1 MMKIL
6 PKSGKTLDYL
16 HYENKLNNAYNN
28 FPIGL
33 IIIEKEDKDIII
45 KEMNTYACEIFELYQ
60 DSDFTKLKNQMKKF
74 KKWENNTLQE
84 LNLYNFIFSNNFTKE
99 HCGTFISSLSM
110 VYVKIKLLNN
120 NIYLSIDNYNDERKD
135 LQGNLVK
142 SLKYQ
147 YLVTL
152 YHELNNPL
160 NALMNISDDNNLEHF
175 KDEKKCISFQEIE
188 MKFKQINLLI
198 ILIKMFIKNFIWY
211 FRVIFELSN
220 NIEANST
227 SKINLEY
234 LFSKNL
240 NKYKNLFK
248 YKDISYQENYS
259 FLKDKCVS
267 SDNKHIS
274 NFLKGIFVFLYHILP
289 KKNGFVVTHNIL
301 NDNQIK
307 INFHKTKKTITTEKS
322 KNKTLTDIDLN
333 YKKDFDFSNSVQ
345 TIEITKEL
353 LLRLSN
359 MLKLKLKFYN
369 EDEDLILSLIF
380 TFSYEEE
387 LEEEEDIKEFTQSQK
402 LITLNGINRSIKLYN
417 NYHSLIPENHVDI
430 IDSSSPFQTSLTTMQ
445 NNNNNNNNINFNNN
459 INYNNNNN
467 INYNYQVVVSIPN
480 ENSNNNNLYS
490 NWFLSTNNTNIENT
504 TNSKINHKNDIFNL
518 ENDPFIKMTK
528 EKNPFAREITNSK
541 LSDSF
546 ISGSNSMSDYV
557 NEEEEKTRLNNC
569 FNTYN
574 KGLKTELEMSL
585 DSKRKNTIYEKYNSN
600 YSSKKKL
607 KMNNIY
613 HNSSKNIKITESN
626 NSLRKYIQ
634 KIQSNHSSK
643 KNVSTYN
650 KTEKRNFQPKK
661 TQNNNL
667 KLEDIKVKIKYYNNH
682 ETKKKIKNKKK
693 KCENCN
699 DVLLC
704 DDEEFNLSTVKNMLK
719 KFNVNADISTNG
731 KECIDAI
738 LKKNKRNC
746 NCKKKHYKLL
756 FLDMMMPIMDGL
768 ETTKNIQDLIN
779 NKTINHDLKIIIV
792 SAHIEDNLIKSL
804 KEFKCVVE
812 EVPKPLKKTKL
823 EELLNNYYF
832 KN

>member
-1 MMKIL
+1 MLRIMQ
-6 PKSGKTLDYL
+6 KSGKTLDYL
-16 HYENKLNNAYNN
+16 LYENKLNDAYNN

-33 IIIEKEDKDIII
+33 IIIEKEEKEIII
-45 KEMNTYACEIFELYQ
+45 KEINSYACEIFELYQ
-60 DSDFTKLKNQMKKF
+60 DSAFIKLKNQMKKF
-74 KKWENNTLQE
+74 KKWENNTLQD
-84 LNLYNFIFSNNFTKE
+84 LNLYNFIFSNHLMKE

-110 VYVKIKLLNN
+110 VYVKVKFLNN
-120 NIYLSIDNYNDERKD
+120 HIYLSIDNYNDERKD

-160 NALMNISDDNNLEHF
+160 NALMNISDDNNFENYGV
-175 KDEKKCISFQEIE
+175 EKNNFFFEEIE
-188 MKFKQINLLI
+188 MKFKQINLLV

-211 FRVIFELSN
+211 FRVIFEITN
-220 NIEANST
+220 NIEAISS

-234 LFSKNL
+234 LFSKHV
-240 NKYKNLFK
+240 NKYKDLFK
-248 YKDISYQENYS
+248 YKDIGYEKNFS
-259 FLKDKCVS
+259 FLKDKYIS
-267 SDNKHIS
+267 SDSKHIN
-274 NFLKGIFVFLYHILP
+274 NFFKGIFVYLYHILP
-289 KKNGFVVTHNIL
+289 KKNGFIVSHNLL
-301 NDNQIK
+301 NDNKIK
-307 INFHKTKKTITTEKS
+307 INFIKKIVTKEKS
-322 KNKTLTDIDLN
+322 KNKILTDIDLN
-333 YKKDFDFSNSVQ
+333 FKKQFDFTNSVQ

-359 MLKLKLKFYN
+359 MLKVKLKFYN
-369 EDEDLILSLIF
+369 DDEQLLLSLIL

-387 LEEEEDIKEFTQSQK
+387 LEEEDEIKEFTPSQK
-402 LITLNGINRSIKLYN
+402 LITLNGINRSIRFHN
-417 NYHSLIPENHVDI
+417 NWHSMVPENHLNI
-430 IDSSSPFQTSLTTMQ
+430 NEITSPFQTSLTTIQ
-445 NNNNNNNNINFNNN
+445 H
-459 INYNNNNN
+459 NN
-467 INYNYQVVVSIPN
+467 INYNYHLTISVPN
-480 ENSNNNNLYS
+480 ENLNHNQYS
-490 NWFLSTNNTNIENT
+490 NWFLSTINSNIDNNGSNKKGNQ
-504 TNSKINHKNDIFNL
+504 NNDIFKL

-528 EKNPFAREITNSK
+528 DQNPFIREITNSK

-546 ISGSNSMSDYV
+546 ISGSISMSEYV

-607 KMNNIY
+607 KMNNIL
-613 HNSSKNIKITESN
+613 HNSSKNVKITESN

-779 NKTINHDLKIIIV
+779 NKTINYDLKIIIV